1 MRRTWILPCLGGFI
15 ALACAVPTRAQVQNS
30 FSGPTG
36 GVRIV
41 DAGSGEKG
49 TFRLALNTEFFII
62 RDFFVS
68 NDKAHHFAGNL
79 SLSVTATDYLEV
91 FASAEVTSAWD
102 DSNDPLLIQRVADVY
117 LGLKGYHDVKPW
129 VILGGDFSLFF
140 PGGAGDASATFR
152 ATSFGFRGNATLDFR
167 DRPARDTPLILRFNA
182 QYWFDNTANLVEGI
196 EDQRYDALGG
206 LVPRP
211 IETRN
216 LVTSFERFA
225 YGVNRVDT
233 VRLAT
238 GFEVPLDVRKVGLHP
253 MLEWQW
259 DIPVNRQGY
268 VCPTTSNPGA
278 DGCLVDE
285 KLKAFPMLLTLGLR
299 IFSPPKGLVF
309 TVGADIGL
317 TGARTFVRELAPT
330 VPYNIILG
338 IGYAFDPRPAPAPT
352 TAVPTPMVAA
362 SGEVRG
368 HVLEEDSG
376 EPVAGAVVTVVGQD
390 ASPQVTDAAGRFT
403 TYALT
408 EGEVVL
414 EVSHPSY
421 ATVQCPA
428 QVPSETDCALVPTT
442 LAGRLRVVTVD
453 REGKPVPNVSI
464 SIHGPSDQVVV
475 SDSGGVST
483 IEEIEPGPY
492 SAHVDDSAYLIAV
505 RDFDIVE
512 RQETTIQ
519 LRILPKPSRPR
530 VIVKKTEIGLRR
542 QVSFA
547 TGSDEILPNSE
558 PLLLEVADALLR
570 NPDLELVEVQ
580 GHTDNRGDHE
590 LNMKLSQQR
599 AESVRHWLVR
609 HGVEPARLTAKG
621 YGPTR
626 PIAPNITAYNQARNR
641 RVQFKILRRAAAAT
655 R

>member
-1 MRRTWILPCLGGFI
+1 
-15 ALACAVPTRAQVQNS
+15 
-30 FSGPTG
+30 
-36 GVRIV
+36 
-41 DAGSGEKG
+41 
-49 TFRLALNTEFFII
+49 
-62 RDFFVS
+62 
-68 NDKAHHFAGNL
+68 
-79 SLSVTATDYLEV
+79 
-91 FASAEVTSAWD
+91 
-102 DSNDPLLIQRVADVY
+102 
-117 LGLKGYHDVKPW
+117 
-129 VILGGDFSLFF
+129 
-140 PGGAGDASATFR
+140 
-152 ATSFGFRGNATLDFR
+152 
-167 DRPARDTPLILRFNA
+167 
-182 QYWFDNTANLVEGI
+182 
-196 EDQRYDALGG
+196 
-206 LVPRP
+206 
-211 IETRN
+211 
-216 LVTSFERFA
+216 
-225 YGVNRVDT
+225 
-233 VRLAT
+233 
-238 GFEVPLDVRKVGLHP
+238 
-253 MLEWQW
+253 
-259 DIPVNRQGY
+259 
-268 VCPTTSNPGA
+268 
-278 DGCLVDE
+278 
-285 KLKAFPMLLTLGLR
+285 MLLTLGLR

-475 SDSGGVST
+475 SDSDGVST

-492 SAHVDDSAYLIAV
+492 SAHVDDPAYLIAV

-512 RQETTIQ
+512 RQETAIQ

-599 AESVRHWLVR
+599 AESVRRWLVQ
-609 HGVEPARLTAKG
+609 HGVEPVRLTAKG